1 MGVTREVKKSSQLQ
15 HILMRNEAWMWL
27 GFPEWKT
34 EQTIEFSTGGQRYQI
49 IPDATYFDD
58 KVPHFVEID
67 RMQHMKANEHKIQL
81 YGHITDIYKRQNA
94 IVPVII
100 FFTLS
105 DYRQS
110 KLEQYAVKQNV
121 FMRTFVMDDIF

>member
-1 MGVTREVKKSSQLQ
+1 MVNGIKSFLTQR
-15 HILMRNEAWMWL
+15 ILRDN
-27 GFPEWKT
+27 
-34 EQTIEFSTGGQRYQI
+34 
-49 IPDATYFDD
+49 
-58 KVPHFVEID
+58 VPHFVEID

-110 KLEQYAVKQNV
+110 KLEQYAIKQNV
-121 FMRTFVMDDIF
+121 FMRTFVMQRYILVITSKNHA

>member
-1 MGVTREVKKSSQLQ
+1 S
-15 HILMRNEAWMWL
+15 
-27 GFPEWKT
+27 F
-34 EQTIEFSTGGQRYQI
+34 
-49 IPDATYFDD
+49 AT
-58 KVPHFVEID
+58 PS
-67 RMQHMKANEHKIQL
+67 QL

-121 FMRTFVMDDIF
+121 FMRTFIMHDIF